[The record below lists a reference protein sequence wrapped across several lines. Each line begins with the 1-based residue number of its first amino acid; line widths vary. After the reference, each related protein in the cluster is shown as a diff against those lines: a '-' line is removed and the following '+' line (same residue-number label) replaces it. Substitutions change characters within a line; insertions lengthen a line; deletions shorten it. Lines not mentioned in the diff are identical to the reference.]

1 MEERRIGTR
10 ERELAMGAL
19 DEHRRDGRLSTA
31 EYTARSATAAAARLR
46 SELDALF
53 DDLPEPHPVYP
64 GDRRPASADPA
75 GRGPDPTAG
84 TAPAAPSTRREDDL
98 PELVLPTGAALARHV
113 GTLSVFTPV
122 IAFGLFALTG
132 FRFPVIFLL
141 VPVALGVLGWLAHRH
156 GG

>member
-1 MEERRIGTR
+1 VEERRIGTR
-10 ERELAMGAL
+10 ERELAMGVL
-19 DEHRRDGRLSTA
+19 DEHHRDGRLSTT
-31 EYTARSATAAAARLR
+31 EYNLRSASAASARVR

-53 DDLPEPHPVYP
+53 GDLPEPHPVYP
-64 GDRRPASADPA
+64 GDTVAAAEPAVATRAPE
-75 GRGPDPTAG
+75 RG
-84 TAPAAPSTRREDDL
+84 EDDL

-132 FRFPVIFLL
+132 FRFPLIFLL
-141 VPVALGVLGWLAHRH
+141 VPVALGVLGWLGHRH